1 MKYTIRLEKTIQE
14 SRFEPFRAEFTGEYD
29 SEFLKYEDAIQQS
42 LDNLDRIL
50 ATRVMQRE
58 KAKK

>member
-42 LDNLDRIL
+42 LDNLDKIL
-50 ATRVMQRE
+50 AVRVVQRE
-58 KAKK
+58 KTKK